1 MAYTPALDRAFAK
14 SLSLAESLFTD
25 IGERTHD
32 GVGIT
37 RATYGEGEQ
46 IAHDRVAAEAR
57 TLGLEVTTDTAAN
70 LYVTL
75 PGRDRALPGIVTGSH
90 LDSVPRGGN
99 YDGLAG
105 VVAGLVCLASL
116 RRAEVTPP
124 RDLTVMGIRGEEN
137 CWFSAQHIGSRAAF
151 GRLPPKILDTAVRA
165 DTGHTLAWHMA
176 DAGADVDALRRGE
189 AYLRS
194 ERLAGFIELHI
205 EQGPVLDE
213 AGIAVGIVNA
223 IRGNVRCPDVK
234 RIGAYDHAGAVPRRL
249 RRDAVMA
256 SAELVAAMEHH
267 WQRIEDDGGDLVMTF
282 GQLGTDPG
290 AHSLTTIPGLV
301 RFTFD
306 ARSHTQGSLDRVTAE
321 MRRLADE
328 IGRRRDVEFAFQPFT
343 GAAPA
348 HMDPELRRR
357 LGAGAQALDM
367 ATLELASGPG
377 HDAADFASAGVPAAM
392 IFVRNRHGSHNP
404 REEMH
409 MDAFTDGTRLLLWL
423 LVNWP

>member
-57 TLGLEVTTDTAAN
+57 TLGLEVTTDAAAN

-165 DTGHTLAWHMA
+165 DTGRTLAWHMA
-176 DAGADVDALRRGE
+176 D
-189 AYLRS
+189 
-194 ERLAGFIELHI
+194 
-205 EQGPVLDE
+205 
-213 AGIAVGIVNA
+213 
-223 IRGNVRCPDVK
+223 
-234 RIGAYDHAGAVPRRL
+234 AGAVPRRL

-328 IGRRRDVEFAFQPFT
+328 IGRRRTWIPNCGGDLAPARKPWIWRPWNSP
-343 GAAPA
+343 AAPG
-348 HMDPELRRR
+348 MMPPI
-357 LGAGAQALDM
+357 
-367 ATLELASGPG
+367 S
-377 HDAADFASAGVPAAM
+377 PAP
-392 IFVRNRHGSHNP
+392 VCRP
-404 REEMH
+404 
-409 MDAFTDGTRLLLWL
+409 
-423 LVNWP
+423 P

>member
-1 MAYTPALDRAFAK
+1 MALPPALDRAF
-14 SLSLAESLFTD
+14 SDSLALAQRLFTD

-57 TLGLEVTTDTAAN
+57 TLGLEIATDAAAN
-70 LYVTL
+70 LYMTL
-75 PGRDRALPGIVTGSH
+75 PGRDRARPAMVTGSH

-116 RRAEVTPP
+116 RRAEITPP
-124 RDLTVMGIRGEEN
+124 GDLTVMAIRGEEN

-151 GRLPPKILDTAVRA
+151 GRLPPDILDRAVRA
-165 DTGHTLAWHMA
+165 DSGRSLARHMA
-176 DAGADVDALRRGE
+176 DAGADVEALRGG
-189 AYLRS
+189 AAHLKS
-194 ERLAGFIELHI
+194 ERLAGFVELHI

-213 AGIAVGIVNA
+213 ADMAVGIVSA
-223 IRGNVRCPDVK
+223 IRGNVRCPDARCV
-234 RIGAYDHAGAVPRRL
+234 GAYDHAGAVPRRL

-256 SAELVAAMEHH
+256 SAELVAAMEHLWH
-267 WQRIEDDGGDLVMTF
+267 GIEAEGGDLVMTF
-282 GQLGTDPG
+282 GQLGTDPE

-306 ARSHTQGSLDRVTAE
+306 ARSHAQETLDRVTAE
-321 MRRLADE
+321 VRRLAHD
-328 IGRRRDVEFAFQPFT
+328 IGRRRGVSFEFRPFT
-343 GAAPA
+343 GAPPAP
-348 HMDPELRRR
+348 MDLGLRGKLVEGAKA
-357 LGAGAQALDM
+357 LGM

-377 HDAADFASAGVPAAM
+377 HDAADFAGAGVPAAM

-404 REEMH
+404 REEMP
-409 MDAFTDGTRLLLWL
+409 MDAFAEATRLLLWL
-423 LVNWP
+423 LVNPP